1 MTDDRVDAGF
11 DEWLHAL
18 VTEDSYYL
26 ECENG
31 HGSLPPRRVCPEC
44 ASSELSEESLPATGT
59 VEAVT
64 TVHVPTPAFT
74 ADAPYTTVVVD
85 FGPVRLTGIVVEAEP
100 GTVEIGDELEP
111 SVGAS
116 ETTGDDV
123 LVFRPA

>member
-1 MTDDRVDAGF
+1 MTDDRTDAGF
-11 DEWLHAL
+11 DEWLRAL
-18 VTEDSYYL
+18 VTADSYYL

-31 HGSLPPRRVCPEC
+31 HGSLPPRRVCPDC
-44 ASSELSEESLPATGT
+44 ASPDLREESLPATGT

-74 ADAPYTTVVVD
+74 ADAPYTTVVAD
-85 FGPVRLTGIVVEAEP
+85 FGAVRLTGIVVESEP
-100 GTVEIGDELEP
+100 GTVEIGDDVEP

>member
-18 VTEDSYYL
+18 VTDDGYYL
-26 ECENG
+26 ECERG

-44 ASSELSEESLPATGT
+44 ASTDLREESLPETGT

-64 TVHVPTPAFT
+64 TVHVPTPAFKNDVPYIT
-74 ADAPYTTVVVD
+74 AVVD
-85 FGPVRLTGIVVEAEP
+85 FGPVRLTGIVVGVEP
-100 GTVEIGDELEP
+100 GTVEIGDDLEP
-111 SVGAS
+111 GVGAN
-116 ETTGDDV
+116 ETTGDEV